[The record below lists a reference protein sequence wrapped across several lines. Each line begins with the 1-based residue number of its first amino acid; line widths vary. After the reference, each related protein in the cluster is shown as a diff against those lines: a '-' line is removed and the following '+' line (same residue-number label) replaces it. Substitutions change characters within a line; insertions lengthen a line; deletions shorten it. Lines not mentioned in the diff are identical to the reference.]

1 MNETSYGKDLVVKQT
16 AMDSAVQLLRSCRAA
31 MVVSHIRPDGDSVG
45 SMRAVCEILEAWGKR
60 AYPLLLSPL
69 PAWYDFVFE
78 RAVPVLG
85 NDVTMTQ
92 LGLPPYSDCD
102 LLVIVDTNSVVQLPG
117 LEPWLVRTK
126 SSSSLRIL
134 VIDHHVTQEGLGD
147 VEVIDNTAAATGQI
161 IYELVR
167 HAKLNLTKPMATGLF
182 VAIATDTG
190 WFRYGSTN
198 ARLLREVAELVDAG
212 AEPSYLYRQLYQ
224 QYSPS
229 RLKLMCRM
237 LETLELHFNQRVAVQ
252 TILRRDF
259 DETGSTGRDTENLID
274 ECQRIGTVEVAVL
287 LVELGDDETGRHKGF
302 RCSLRSKGR
311 VDVRKIAQKYGGGGH
326 TMASGVNLAM
336 EIQTAKKAVLDEIFL
351 QINP

>member
-1 MNETSYGKDLVVKQT
+1 MLKQT
-16 AMDSAVQLLRSCRAA
+16 TMDSAVELLRSCRAA
-31 MVVSHIRPDGDSVG
+31 MVVSHVRPDGDSVG
-45 SMRAVCEILEAWGKR
+45 SMRAVCELLEGLGKR

-69 PAWYDFVFE
+69 PGWYDFVFDK
-78 RAVPVLG
+78 AVPVMG
-85 NDVTMTQ
+85 NNVTMTQ
-92 LGLPPYSDCD
+92 LGQQPYGDCD

-117 LEPWLVRTK
+117 LEPWLVK
-126 SSSSLRIL
+126 SRPASRMKVL
-134 VIDHHVTQEGLGD
+134 VIDHHITQEGLGD
-147 VEVIDNTAAATGQI
+147 VEIIDSKAAATGQI
-161 IYELVR
+161 LYELIRYAGV
-167 HAKLNLTKPMATGLF
+167 ALTKPMATGLF

-190 WFRYGSTN
+190 WFRYSSTD

-212 AEPSYLYRQLYQ
+212 AEPPFLYRQLYQ
-224 QYSPS
+224 QYTPS

-237 LETLELHFNQRVAVQ
+237 LEQLELHFNQRIAVQ

-274 ECQRIGTVEVAVL
+274 ECQRIGSVEVAVL

-302 RCSLRSKGR
+302 RCSLRSKGP

-336 EIQTAKKAVLDEIFL
+336 DLQQAKKAILDDIFL
-351 QINP
+351 QLNH

>member
-1 MNETSYGKDLVVKQT
+1 
-16 AMDSAVQLLRSCRAA
+16 MDSAVEMLRSCRAA

-45 SMRAVCEILEAWGKR
+45 SMRAVCEILEAMGKR

-69 PAWYDFVFE
+69 PAWYDFVFG

-92 LGLPPYSDCD
+92 LGLTPYSDCD

-117 LEPWLVRTK
+117 LEPWLVKARPA
-126 SSSSLRIL
+126 SRMRI
-134 VIDHHVTQEGLGD
+134 VVMDHHVTQEGLGD

-161 IYELVR
+161 LYELIR
-167 HAKLNLTKPMATGLF
+167 HAGIALTKPMAMGLF

-190 WFRYGSTN
+190 WFRYSGTD

-212 AEPSYLYRQLYQ
+212 AEPPFLYRQLYQ

-237 LETLELHFNQRVAVQ
+237 LERLELHFSQRVAVQ

-287 LVELGDDETGRHKGF
+287 LVELGDDEIGRHKGF

-336 EIQTAKKAVLDEIFL
+336 DLPRAKTAILDDIFL
-351 QINP
+351 QLNP

>member
-1 MNETSYGKDLVVKQT
+1 MTDKRKGF
-16 AMDSAVQLLRSCRAA
+16 DSAVELLRSCRAA
-31 MVVSHIRPDGDSVG
+31 MVVSHVRPDGDSVG
-45 SMRAVCEILEAWGKR
+45 SMRAVCEMLEGLGKR

-69 PAWYDFVFE
+69 PGWYDFVFG

-85 NDVTMTQ
+85 NDVTMAD
-92 LGLPPYSDCD
+92 LGRPPYGDCD

-117 LEPWLVRTK
+117 LEEWLVKTRP
-126 SSSSLRIL
+126 SSRLRIL

-147 VEVIDNTAAATGQI
+147 VEVIDSTAAATGQI
-161 IYELVR
+161 LYELVR
-167 HAKLNLTKPMATGLF
+167 HAGIALTKPMAVGLF

-190 WFRYGSTN
+190 WFRYSSTD
-198 ARLLREVAELVDAG
+198 ARLLREAAELIDAG
-212 AEPSYLYRQLYQ
+212 AEPPVLYRQLYQ

-237 LETLELHFNQRVAVQ
+237 LESIELHFDQRAAVQ

-274 ECQRIGTVEVAVL
+274 ECQRISTVEVAVL
-287 LVELGDDETGRHKGF
+287 LVELGDDDKGMPKGF

-311 VDVRKIAQKYGGGGH
+311 VDVRRIAQKYGGGGH
-326 TMASGVNLAM
+326 AMASGVNLAM
-336 EIQTAKKAVLDEIFL
+336 DLSQAKTAILGDIYL